1 VSTPVIFRPA
11 ALADIERIY
20 DELDQVRA
28 GLGEQFAARLRNVL
42 ELIEA
47 QPRLYGVVW
56 EDMRAVRLRQFQ
68 YVLYYVTSEART
80 DVLAVVHG
88 ARKDSSWK
96 SRRE

>member
-20 DELDQVRA
+20 DELDQVRG
-28 GLGEQFAARLRNVL
+28 GLGEQFEARLRNVL
-42 ELIEA
+42 ELIEV
-47 QPRLYGVVW
+47 QPRLYGIAW
-56 EDMRAVRLRQFQ
+56 EDVRAVRLRQFQ
-68 YVLYYVTSEART
+68 YVLYYVTSDTRT